1 MFESEETIRTQID
14 TPLTEHGL
22 KREADFPP
30 ELLNLDLIVVQQLG
44 HQHARVCG
52 GSHVGQDA
60 GQDFD
65 LVGVLL
71 EQRLRHAHR
80 CRVSGG
86 YAEVCVVSVS

>member
-1 MFESEETIRTQID
+1 MFESEVTIRTQID

-30 ELLNLDLIVVQQLG
+30 ELLNLDLIIVQQLG

-60 GQDFD
+60 GQDLD

-71 EQRLRHAHR
+71 EQSLRHAHR
-80 CRVSGG
+80 CGVKGEYGKCAR
-86 YAEVCVVSVS
+86 